1 MGNISMENLIA
12 IQQYFKSD
20 IRSMINF
27 LQTNQDTVISINVI
41 NDKIWTEWYNTYIY
55 NINLDY
61 NVIILSLNQMSLLY
75 NMDIKNLM
83 KLFIHYLLRIN
94 PNIILEKN
102 KLCRL
107 EQVIHTDELKDKL
120 YIMAILSIIKDNNIY
135 K

>member
-1 MGNISMENLIA
+1 MKITAYS
-12 IQQYFKSD
+12 
-20 IRSMINF
+20 F
-27 LQTNQDTVISINVI
+27 LCTVI
-41 NDKIWTEWYNTYIY
+41 
-55 NINLDY
+55 
-61 NVIILSLNQMSLLY
+61 
-75 NMDIKNLM
+75 M